1 MTKARGGNCG
11 IIRPH
16 RFTSD
21 DRLAWDCFVR
31 VASQSR
37 FEVVLGSRDGEAGP
51 AEVDLSLDIEFQ
63 TEVAILDAFAVVEP
77 EAIPARIAH
86 EAIIDDSHKA
96 AAYSEVIA
104 RLDFRSARQG
114 CLLELALNICDSDH
128 VRRAVADIKTT
139 AA

>member
-21 DRLAWDCFVR
+21 DSLARDGFVR

-77 EAIPARIAH
+77 EAIPARN
-86 EAIIDDSHKA
+86 
-96 AAYSEVIA
+96 
-104 RLDFRSARQG
+104 RG
-114 CLLELALNICDSDH
+114 
-128 VRRAVADIKTT
+128 
-139 AA
+139 